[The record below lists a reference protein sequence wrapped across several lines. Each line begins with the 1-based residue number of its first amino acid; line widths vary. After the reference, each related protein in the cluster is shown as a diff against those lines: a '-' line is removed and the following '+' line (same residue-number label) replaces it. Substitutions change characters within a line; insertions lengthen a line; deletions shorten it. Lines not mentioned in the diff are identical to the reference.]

1 MAPDP
6 ADIYLRRA
14 ADRGR
19 SRLDWLDSRHSFSF
33 GHYFD
38 AEHVGFGPL
47 RVINEDWIKPG
58 GGFATHG
65 HSDMEII
72 TYVIDGQL
80 AHKDSTGG
88 GSVIGPGIVQHM
100 SAGSGIRHSEYN
112 PSIEAPVHLLQ
123 IWIEPDEH
131 GLTPDYQEKHFDL
144 GPGLGPGGLR
154 LIASKAGRDGS
165 LPIHQDADLYVL
177 RLAGGESAGHVP
189 APGRRLW
196 LQVVAGDLA
205 VNGVSVSAG
214 DGLAISDEDALTL
227 TADADAE
234 ALLFDMA

>member
-1 MAPDP
+1 MITTRP
-6 ADIYLRRA
+6 ADE
-14 ADRGR
+14 RG
-19 SRLDWLDSRHSFSF
+19 SAHLDWLDSRHSFSF

-38 AEHVGFGPL
+38 ADHMGFGPL

-88 GSVIGPGIVQHM
+88 GSVIGPGIIQHM
-100 SAGSGIRHSEYN
+100 SAGTGIRHSEYN
-112 PSIEAPVHLLQ
+112 PSREAPVHLLQ
-123 IWIEPDEH
+123 IWIEPDEK
-131 GLTPDYQEKHFDL
+131 GLTPDYQEKRFDL
-144 GPGLGPGGLR
+144 AAGPGGLR
-154 LIASKAGRDGS
+154 LIASKDGRDGS
-165 LPIHQDADLYVL
+165 LPIHRDADFYALS
-177 RLAGGESAGHVP
+177 LAGGESAGHAP

-196 LQVVAGDLA
+196 LQLVAGELDA
-205 VNGVSVSAG
+205 NGVTAGPG

-227 TADADAE
+227 TAHADAE